1 MLRLADG
8 ATGLITDDRLQ
19 HLNPT
24 WVDDERIVYVVNRGS
39 SRDLWLQSLTADLLP
54 RGPPLRLTT
63 GVGMRQASLSP
74 DRSKLA
80 YSKGRRISNVW
91 RVPILADRPAT
102 WSDAQQVTFDQA
114 WVEFIDI
121 SLDGTQLVVSSDR
134 SGNKDLW
141 LLPADPQVPERVQL
155 TDTPYPEWGP
165 TWSPNGTEIVYYAFR
180 DGARSLYSVAAEGGL
195 PERIDVGALKETFI
209 ASWSPDGARL
219 AFRGTDA
226 NNNNDI
232 YTLEPLS
239 GTVER
244 LTTDPG
250 VDLFAGWA
258 PDGSITFVSTRDG
271 NSRIWR
277 ISVEGGIPEPISGPG
292 MSYYDWA
299 PDGRYLYAIGVHARA
314 DDI

>member
-1 MLRLADG
+1 M
-8 ATGLITDDRLQ
+8 
-19 HLNPT
+19 
-24 WVDDERIVYVVNRGS
+24 
-39 SRDLWLQSLTADLLP
+39 
-54 RGPPLRLTT
+54 
-63 GVGMRQASLSP
+63 
-74 DRSKLA
+74 
-80 YSKGRRISNVW
+80 W
-91 RVPILADRPAT
+91 RAPILADRPAT

-121 SLDGTQLVVSSDR
+121 SPDGTQLVVSSDR

-195 PERIDVGALKETFI
+195 PERINVGALKETFI

-232 YTLEPLS
+232 YTLEPVS
-239 GTVER
+239 GTVKR

-277 ISVEGGIPEPISGPG
+277 ISAEGGIPEPISGPG

-299 PDGRYLYAIGVHARA
+299 PDGHIGTEAFATDGRYLYFTWEDDLGDIWVMDVTWAREF
-314 DDI
+314 